1 MTTIARTAF
10 LALGAVLVLAL
21 ASCAGTNQA
30 RGQRTASGEATP
42 REEMESLKRALDAA
56 YERERALAAR
66 LAKVEESYGRLREE
80 LAKLSAPATGSKGG
94 FDSGKAVRLPNLAG
108 GQDTLIEDES
118 EVHAIYRR
126 GRDAYRERRYDD
138 AVKQFDKILNM
149 APYSEW
155 ADNAQYWKGECYYGM
170 GKYGQG
176 LIEFAKIFA
185 FSRTEKADDAQL
197 KIARCHLAL
206 GERQKALEAFRKLVE
221 EYPESEYASTARGEI
236 GNLQGP

>member
-1 MTTIARTAF
+1 MTTIARTA
-10 LALGAVLVLAL
+10 LLPLGAVLVLAL

-30 RGQRTASGEATP
+30 GGQRTASGEATP
-42 REEMESLKRALDAA
+42 REEMESMKRALDAA

-80 LAKLSAPATGSKGG
+80 MAKLSAQATGSKGG
-94 FDSGKAVRLPNLAG
+94 FDSGQAVRLPNLAG
-108 GQDTLIEDES
+108 GQETHLEDES
-118 EVHAIYRR
+118 EVHAIYRT

-138 AVKQFDKILNM
+138 AVKLFDKILNM

-185 FSRTEKADDAQL
+185 FPRTEKADDAQL

-206 GERQKALEAFRKLVE
+206 GDTQKAIEAFRKLLE
-221 EYPESEYASTARGEI
+221 EYPDSEYAATARGEI
-236 GNLQGP
+236 GHLQGP

>member
-1 MTTIARTAF
+1 
-10 LALGAVLVLAL
+10 
-21 ASCAGTNQA
+21 
-30 RGQRTASGEATP
+30 
-42 REEMESLKRALDAA
+42 
-56 YERERALAAR
+56 
-66 LAKVEESYGRLREE
+66 
-80 LAKLSAPATGSKGG
+80 
-94 FDSGKAVRLPNLAG
+94 
-108 GQDTLIEDES
+108 
-118 EVHAIYRR
+118 
-126 GRDAYRERRYDD
+126 
-138 AVKQFDKILNM
+138 M

-206 GERQKALEAFRKLVE
+206 GEKQKALEAFRKLLE

-236 GNLQGP
+236 GHLQGP

>member
-1 MTTIARTAF
+1 MTTTARTA
-10 LALGAVLVLAL
+10 LLPLGAVLVLAL
-21 ASCAGTNQA
+21 SSCAGTTQA
-30 RGQRTASGEATP
+30 KGQRPGSGEATP
-42 REEMESLKRALDAA
+42 QEEMESLKRALDAA

-80 LAKLSAPATGSKGG
+80 MVKLSARVTGSKGG
-94 FDSGKAVRLPNLAG
+94 LDPGKALRLPNLAPG
-108 GQDTLIEDES
+108 KETLLEDES
-118 EVHAIYRR
+118 EVHSIYRT

-138 AVKQFDKILNM
+138 AVRHFDKILNM

-206 GERQKALEAFRKLVE
+206 GDRQKALEAFQKLLD
-221 EYPESEYASTARGEI
+221 EYPDSEYAATARREI
-236 GNLQGP
+236 GYLRGP